1 MNKNILS
8 MAVLS
13 LVVAG
18 SAAQAQAHGDKP
30 GMEKCAGIVKKAMN
44 DCAANGHDC
53 GGGAVKDN
61 DPKEWIFVPK
71 GTCAK
76 ITGAKV
82 LK

>member
-1 MNKNILS
+1 MNKNIIS

-18 SAAQAQAHGDKP
+18 NSAQAHGDKP

-44 DCAANGHDC
+44 DCSANGHDC
-53 GGGAVKDN
+53 GGAAAKDN
-61 DPKEWIFVPK
+61 DPKEWIYLPK